1 MRLSKD
7 QNGFA
12 LERLAAL
19 IAHSQI
25 VVVQPARPAP
35 RFPVGFDE
43 VDISILD
50 WIAAEGQRV
59 GRSFVRM

>member
-25 VVVQPARPAP
+25 VVVQPVKPASRLP
-35 RFPVGFDE
+35 AGFDE

-50 WIAAEGQRV
+50 WIAREGQRV
-59 GRSFVRM
+59 GGSFVKM